1 MILPESI
8 SGPEF
13 KDGDIVSFA
22 FEDAELTMRLPV
34 IPDDPD
40 EHNIVSS
47 QTDFRNV
54 DTADWTH
61 FGDEGNC
68 SEEIVVQSWN
78 YTDYDGSHNR
88 LFVALSFLKIC
99 ILKNSQAETD
109 SLLNLNSETF
119 TTYYT
124 QLLNTP
130 EKNELEDRLDWPS
143 LSNNY
148 FSKAVKKEFLDGLQA
163 QLDLGWDEGFP
174 TLTAFFPLN
183 KQFSL
188 RIAFDF
194 GSYHYAGESAPKNPY
209 SDEFWRALGLE
220 LFDDLLSY
228 VHIEYAPEARAMIK
242 TLAEKQTAL

>member
-13 KDGDIVSFA
+13 KDGDIVSFT
-22 FEDAELTMRLPV
+22 FEDAELTMRLPI
-34 IPDDPD
+34 IPDDPG
-40 EHNIVSS
+40 EHNTVSS

-54 DTADWTH
+54 DTTNWSH
-61 FGDEGNC
+61 YGDEGNC
-68 SEEIVVQSWN
+68 SKKIIVQSWN

-109 SLLNLNSETF
+109 SLLNLNSKTF
-119 TTYYT
+119 TAHYT
-124 QLLNTP
+124 QSLHDPDDDEP
-130 EKNELEDRLDWPS
+130 ENRPDWPT

-148 FSKAVKKEFLDGLQA
+148 FAKTVKKEVLDGLQA
-163 QLDLGWDEGFP
+163 QLDSGSCDEFP
-174 TLTAFFPLN
+174 TLMAFFPLN

-188 RIAFDF
+188 QIAFDF
-194 GSYHYAGESAPKNPY
+194 GSYHYFGESAPKNPY
-209 SDEFWRALGLE
+209 SYEFWRALGLE

-228 VHIEYAPEARAMIK
+228 VHIEYSPEARAIIK
-242 TLAEKQTAL
+242 ELAEKQTAL